1 MARTVERVF
10 VWLGGAAFVAS
21 LAVCAYTFPVTWS
34 RGDAT
39 RPPGTGYAI
48 VFDVMLLTLF
58 AAHHSV
64 FARDRAK
71 AWISTTIP
79 ARLVRSVYVW
89 TASLLLAAVMLAWQP
104 IGGELYHSAGWVR
117 YGHALV
123 QLLGAWPIARSV
135 RVIDAL
141 ELAGIQSADKVAVL
155 HT

>member
-1 MARTVERVF
+1 MAKTVLERVF
-10 VWLGGAAFVAS
+10 VWLGGGAFVAS
-21 LAVCAYTFPVTWS
+21 LAVCAYTFMVTWS
-34 RGDAT
+34 RVDAT
-39 RPPGTGYAI
+39 PLGAEHAI
-48 VFDVMLLTLF
+48 ILDVTWLTVF
-58 AAHHSV
+58 AAHHSIC
-64 FARDRAK
+64 ARDRVK

-79 ARLVRSVYVW
+79 AHLVRSVYVW

-104 IGGELYHSAGWVR
+104 IGGEIYHSTGWVR
-117 YGHALV
+117 FGHVFV